1 MSFPYKRILC
11 AVDFDDH
18 AAVAIK
24 EAAALARAGHGV
36 VILFHVVWVTPLA
49 TEGYV
54 LAELQKSQMEDASL
68 KLEDL
73 GRQALGG
80 AQYELAIEL
89 GDPGDGILAATRRCN
104 ADLLVMA
111 THGRR
116 GVSHLV
122 LGSVAER
129 VVRLSPIPT
138 LTIRP
143 TT

>member
-24 EAAALARAGHGV
+24 EAAALARAGDGV
-36 VILFHVVWVTPLA
+36 VILFHVIWITPLA
-49 TEGYV
+49 AEGYV
-54 LAELQKSQMEDASL
+54 LGELQKSQMEDASL
-68 KLEDL
+68 KLEEL

-80 AQYELAIEL
+80 AKYELVIEL
-89 GDPGDGILAATRRCN
+89 GDPGDGIVAACRRHN

-143 TT
+143 AT

>member
-24 EAAALARAGHGV
+24 EAAALARAGDGV
-36 VILFHVVWVTPLA
+36 VILFHVIWITPLA
-49 TEGYV
+49 AEGYV
-54 LAELQKSQMEDASL
+54 LGELQKSQMEDASL
-68 KLEDL
+68 KLEEL

-80 AQYELAIEL
+80 AKYELVIEL
-89 GDPGDGILAATRRCN
+89 GDPGDGIVAACRRHT

-143 TT
+143 AT